1 MANRHGRSRRQLSI
15 DVSMAGSSTGLADAA
30 RLGRTVRALRSHPM
44 CALEKATPNSQKSK
58 LVPWPAPHSAS
69 KIMIRQ
75 QNLKGPDQGMP
86 TVIPTMAARM
96 RRRRSNAK
104 VEPLASAMH
113 VRSGRSSARFSIF
126 RGRVGEMSRIFSRRR
141 ADLRALPSVYC
152 ARPDSATDQ
161 GHAEIIRLRSSRQ
174 AAPVPARRAS
184 KSTRL
189 GRRPEPR
196 APTCRVD
203 LPCGRILRRV
213 RCPIRAPASS
223 CRIDLPC
230 GRISRSK

>member
-1 MANRHGRSRRQLSI
+1 MASRHGWSRRQLSI
-15 DVSMAGSSTGLADAA
+15 DVYMAGPSTGLADAA
-30 RLGRTVRALRSHPM
+30 RLGSSRNPRQIPKNRNW
-44 CALEKATPNSQKSK
+44 C
-58 LVPWPAPHSAS
+58 PWPAPHSAS

-75 QNLKGPDQGMP
+75 QNLKGQDQGMP

-96 RRRRSNAK
+96 RRRRSNGE

-174 AAPVPARRAS
+174 AAPVPARRAYH
-184 KSTRL
+184 RN
-189 GRRPEPR
+189 RR
-196 APTCRVD
+196 
-203 LPCGRILRRV
+203 G
-213 RCPIRAPASS
+213 
-223 CRIDLPC
+223 
-230 GRISRSK
+230 